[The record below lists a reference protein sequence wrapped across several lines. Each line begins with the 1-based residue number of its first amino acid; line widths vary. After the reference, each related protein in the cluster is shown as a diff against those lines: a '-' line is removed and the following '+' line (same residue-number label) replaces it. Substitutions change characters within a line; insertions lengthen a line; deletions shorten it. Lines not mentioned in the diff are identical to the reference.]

1 MDTQTGTGLLRANVG
16 VAAGTAVSRLTGL
29 VRVVVFGVIIG
40 QTALADAYDGANN
53 SPNSLYELLI
63 GGVFSATLVPL
74 FTRLFRDDPSDGTNG
89 DNREGIDAVFSVG
102 LVLLAAFTVVAV
114 LLAPQIFHLFAVNLS
129 SVVDA
134 DQYRRVGTM
143 LTRIFLVQIF
153 FYGVIALMS
162 AALNARRKFLAA
174 AWAPVASNVVIIV
187 LLLFVPLTVDGQP
200 LLGSI
205 ETNGA
210 LRWLLGLGSTGG
222 VAVTAAILWRAARSA
237 GISFRFSPRFGH
249 PAVKK
254 LLRLSGWTFGYVAAN
269 QVALVVIRNL
279 ARPGSGDPDAY
290 TKAYIFFQLPHALL
304 AVSIATTFAPELAS
318 AVAGKRRDLFVD
330 RMSLGVRMI
339 ALLTLPFSFLTLV
352 AARPLIGT
360 LLQHGNFSADAAHNT
375 ARALMGFSVGLVG
388 FSVFLFV
395 LRGFYAHEDTRT
407 PFVLN
412 LIENVLNIVLAVIF
426 VRHFG
431 VLGLGLAFAV
441 AYLAGAVLA
450 LAVLEA
456 KVREFRTMDMIRS
469 LLPMLLAAVVA
480 AQVAW
485 FVGRAMGDTAGL
497 GAFVRSAA
505 TYVVGIG
512 TYVGLLTVLKVPET
526 RQLAQ
531 RLSRAR

>member
-1 MDTQTGTGLLRANVG
+1 MDTQKGTGLLRANVG

-40 QTALADAYDGANN
+40 QTAVADAYDGANN

-63 GGVFSATLVPL
+63 GGVFSATLVPV
-74 FTRLFRDDPSDGTNG
+74 FTRLFQTNSSTEADDRSGV
-89 DNREGIDAVFSVG
+89 DAVFSVG
-102 LVLLAAFTVVAV
+102 LVLLAAFTAVAV
-114 LLAPQIFHLFAVNLS
+114 ALAGPIFHLFALNPS
-129 SVVDA
+129 SLVDA

-153 FYGVIALMS
+153 FYGVIALVS
-162 AALNARRKFLAA
+162 AALNARRRFLAA
-174 AWAPVASNVVIIV
+174 AWAPVASNVVIIA
-187 LLLFVPLTVDGQP
+187 LLLFVPFTVDGEP
-200 LLGSI
+200 LLGDVES
-205 ETNGA
+205 NSG

-222 VAVTAAILWRAARSA
+222 VAVTSVILWRAARNA
-237 GISFRFSPRFGH
+237 GITFRFSPQFGH

-318 AVAGKRRDLFVD
+318 AVTSKRRDLFVE

-352 AARPLIGT
+352 AARPVIGA
-360 LLQHGNFSADAAHNT
+360 LLQHGNFSADAALNT
-375 ARALMGFSVGLVG
+375 ARALMGFSLGLVG

-412 LIENVLNIVLAVIF
+412 LVENALNIVLAVVF

-441 AYLAGAVLA
+441 AYLATAVLA

-456 KVREFRTMDMIRS
+456 KVREFETVAMIRS
-469 LLPMLLAAVVA
+469 LAPMLLAAVVA
-480 AQVAW
+480 AQIAW
-485 FVGRAMGDTAGL
+485 FVGRAIGATAGV
-497 GAFVRSAA
+497 GALVRSIA
-505 TYVVGIG
+505 TYTVGIG
-512 TYVGLLTVLKVPET
+512 GYIGLLTVLKVPET
-526 RQLAQ
+526 QQLVR
-531 RLSRAR
+531 RLRRGS